1 MKWIVIIVTL
11 LISSVSYFTVVND
24 NNNSNNIINIDINE
38 INTQLDIQQD
48 TQSQENIVVKEDV
61 KQNDIKEV
69 VATKQEN
76 KNIEAESKTI
86 DNGKK
91 KEKEKSSNK
100 SKENQKEN
108 NQKDS
113 NYTETEVKI
122 APKTECV
129 GNKHKIDSGN
139 TNKWFDTQEEAESF
153 YDSEIEKWGK
163 QWENGEIEKDVYLK
177 NCPYGYEVWTCPQ
190 CQKWTLNFYYR

>member
-76 KNIEAESKTI
+76 KNIEAESK
-86 DNGKK
+86 
-91 KEKEKSSNK
+91 
-100 SKENQKEN
+100 
-108 NQKDS
+108 
-113 NYTETEVKI
+113 NY
-122 APKTECV
+122 
-129 GNKHKIDSGN
+129 
-139 TNKWFDTQEEAESF
+139 
-153 YDSEIEKWGK
+153 
-163 QWENGEIEKDVYLK
+163 
-177 NCPYGYEVWTCPQ
+177 
-190 CQKWTLNFYYR
+190 R